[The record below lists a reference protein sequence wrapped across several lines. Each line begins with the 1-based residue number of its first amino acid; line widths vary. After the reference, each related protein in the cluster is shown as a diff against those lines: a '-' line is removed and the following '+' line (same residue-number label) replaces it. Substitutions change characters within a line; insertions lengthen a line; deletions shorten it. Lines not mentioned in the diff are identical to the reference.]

1 MSAGLPG
8 LAQSRRAA
16 RLDECLLLGGTADM
30 FWKCR
35 HFRFCPEAALSPT
48 SASMPLSGDKRTLHG
63 LAQFYVEPPAHSPDP
78 SKVFRL

>member
-1 MSAGLPG
+1 M
-8 LAQSRRAA
+8 AQSRRAA
-16 RLDECLLLGGTADM
+16 RLDECLLLGGTADK

-35 HFRFCPEAALSPT
+35 HFRSCPEAALSPT
-48 SASMPLSGDKRTLHG
+48 SLSGDKRTLHG